1 MSGPKVIRIV
11 TREEIIATCEGH
23 LAKLDAALEAWRRTG
38 GRNGVI
44 ADADIAATGQRR
56 DGLRRLLA
64 QEEFLLLQKQ
74 VPDEI
79 AFLESDMQRRLAEA
93 VAKAASE
100 RARRRRRI
108 DAAKAVAAELRAKG
122 IQAPPALAA
131 SLATLATSDGDGTA
145 GDSVFAEAFALL
157 AGNNTVD
164 ATSEKTRGIANRLS
178 EGSRTASFAQW
189 RAANLERDDDH
200 RLARIDTLIAE
211 LAVLDTELARPFE
224 IRLEAI
230 GGEWTMVREGLLI
243 DSIIIDLAEATRVA
257 RERDRL
263 MTMLREQAIALARIA
278 SDPARALVAEMN
290 ATIAG
295 SDTSRAEALLASA
308 GALATAET
316 SRLAADARRNA
327 ILRGLSSLGY
337 EVREGMATAFANG
350 EAVVMR
356 HANTPG
362 FGLEMSGP
370 PEAHRL
376 QMRVVAFSPPGASR
390 DSSRDRDV
398 ELQWCGNLDR
408 LSEFLAASGGEI
420 AIERATAA
428 GSVALKVIGDEAR
441 VQESTASQTEFKG
454 HLRTLQRHR
463 T

>member
-11 TREEIIATCEGH
+11 TREEIIATCERH
-23 LAKLDAALEAWRRTG
+23 LARLDAAFEAWTRMGRR
-38 GRNGVI
+38 NKVI
-44 ADADIAATGQRR
+44 TDDDIAATEQRR
-56 DGLRRLLA
+56 DRLRRLLA
-64 QEEFLLLQKQ
+64 QEEFLLLQNQ

-79 AFLESDMQRRLAEA
+79 AFLEADMQRRLAEA

-100 RARRRRRI
+100 RTRRRRRV

-131 SLATLATSDGDGTA
+131 SLAKLAAADDDGADV
-145 GDSVFAEAFALL
+145 DPVFAKAFALL
-157 AGNNTVD
+157 VSNNVVE
-164 ATSEKTRGIANRLS
+164 AVSEKTREIADRLS

-189 RAANLERDDDH
+189 RAANLERDDDD
-200 RLARIDTLIAE
+200 RLTRIDTLIAE
-211 LAVLDTELARPFE
+211 LAVLDTEAARPFE
-224 IRLEAI
+224 TRLEVI
-230 GGEWTMVREGLLI
+230 GGESTMVRKGLLI

-257 RERDRL
+257 REKDRL
-263 MTMLREQAIALARIA
+263 MAMLREQTIALGRFA
-278 SDPARALVAEMN
+278 SDPARALVVEMN
-290 ATIAG
+290 AAIAG
-295 SDTSRAEALLASA
+295 ADTSRAEALLASA
-308 GALATAET
+308 STLATAET
-316 SRLAADARRNA
+316 SRLAADARRSA

-350 EAVVMR
+350 EAMVMR

-376 QMRVVAFSPPGASR
+376 QMRVVAFSPPGAAR

-408 LSEFLAASGGEI
+408 LRELLAASGAEI
-420 AIERATAA
+420 AIERAAAA
-428 GSVALKVIGDEAR
+428 GSVALKVIDDEAR
-441 VQESTASQTEFKG
+441 AQESMIGQTELKG
-454 HLRTLQRHR
+454 HLRTLQRPR

>member
-23 LAKLDAALEAWRRTG
+23 LAKLDAALEAWTRTG

-56 DGLRRLLA
+56 DSLRRLLA
-64 QEEFLLLQKQ
+64 QEEFLLLQKH
-74 VPDEI
+74 VPGEI
-79 AFLESDMQRRLAEA
+79 AFLEADMQRRLAEA

-100 RARRRRRI
+100 RTRRRRRA
-108 DAAKAVAAELRAKG
+108 DAAKAVVAELRAKG

-131 SLATLATSDGDGTA
+131 SLAKLAASGGDGTA
-145 GDSVFAEAFALL
+145 GDPVFAEAFALL
-157 AGNNTVD
+157 ASSNT
-164 ATSEKTRGIANRLS
+164 AEAASEKTREIATRLS

-211 LAVLDTELARPFE
+211 LAVLDTEAARPFE
-224 IRLEAI
+224 TRLEVI
-230 GGEWTMVREGLLI
+230 GGESTMVRKGLLI

-263 MTMLREQAIALARIA
+263 MTMLREQAIALGRFA

-290 ATIAG
+290 AAIAG
-295 SDTSRAEALLASA
+295 SDTSRAKALLASA

-356 HANTPG
+356 YANTPG

-408 LSEFLAASGGEI
+408 LRELLAASGGEI
-420 AIERATAA
+420 AIERAVAA
-428 GSVALKVIGDEAR
+428 GGVALKVIGDEAR
-441 VQESTASQTEFKG
+441 VQEPTAGQTELKG
-454 HLRTLQRHR
+454 HLRTLQRPR

>member
-1 MSGPKVIRIV
+1 MSGPKVVRIV
-11 TREEIIATCEGH
+11 TREEIIATCERH
-23 LAKLDAALEAWRRTG
+23 LARLDAAFEAWTRMGRR
-38 GRNGVI
+38 NKVI
-44 ADADIAATGQRR
+44 TDHDVAATEQRR
-56 DGLRRLLA
+56 DRLRRLLA
-64 QEEFLLLQKQ
+64 QEEFLLLQNQ

-79 AFLESDMQRRLAEA
+79 AFLEADMQRRLAEA

-100 RARRRRRI
+100 RTRRRRRV

-131 SLATLATSDGDGTA
+131 SLAKLAASDGGDTA
-145 GDSVFAEAFALL
+145 GDPVFAEAFGLL
-157 AGNNTVD
+157 AGNNAVE
-164 ATSEKTRGIANRLS
+164 ATSEKTREIAARLS
-178 EGSRTASFAQW
+178 KGSRTASYAQW

-211 LAVLDTELARPFE
+211 LAVLDTEAARPFE
-224 IRLEAI
+224 TRLEVI
-230 GGEWTMVREGLLI
+230 GGESTVVRKGLLI

-263 MTMLREQAIALARIA
+263 MTLLREQIITLGRFA

-290 ATIAG
+290 AAIAG

-316 SRLAADARRNA
+316 GRLAAAARRNA

-350 EAVVMR
+350 EAVVMH

-390 DSSRDRDV
+390 DNSRDRDV
-398 ELQWCGNLDR
+398 EQQWCGNLDR
-408 LSEFLAASGGEI
+408 LRELLATSGGEI
-420 AIERATAA
+420 AIERAAAA
-428 GSVALKVIGDEAR
+428 GAVALKVVVDEAR
-441 VQESTASQTEFKG
+441 GQEAAAGQTELKG
-454 HLRTLQRHR
+454 HLRTLQRPR
-463 T
+463 S